1 MRRLF
6 VAILGTAIFFAAG
19 NASAQGL
26 IPQTTIEVTIKVSK
40 EQIVMGPYARYS
52 QKYLGI
58 NAPLNNKTI
67 YTIEGVSIGSE
78 NFEDLTNLP
87 NHIDLYSRKNDRL
100 MKGNMVAGDGNSHID
115 FPNVSLSPIV
125 TGSGIEKSDAELARN
140 AADAIFTLRKRRFD
154 MITGEYSD
162 GIFGAGLGA
171 AIEEMKRLEN
181 EYIQLFTGKK
191 STEYETYVFKV
202 TPSKERDKYVVCRF
216 SDNKGILPNVDITGE
231 PVVLALRDLNAVT
244 KPADKKKKGE
254 TSVARPDLVECTLFI
269 GTEVVLAQTVEVYQF
284 GETF

>member
-1 MRRLF
+1 MKRLF
-6 VAILGTAIFFAAG
+6 FAILGTAIFFATG
-19 NASAQGL
+19 TASAQGL
-26 IPQTTIEVTIKVSK
+26 TPQTTIEVTIKVNK
-40 EQIVMGPYARYS
+40 EDIVMGPYARYS

-58 NAPLNNKTI
+58 NAPLNNKTM
-67 YTIEGVSIGSE
+67 YRIEGVAIGSE
-78 NFEDLTNLP
+78 NFEDLTALP
-87 NHIDLYSRKNDRL
+87 NHIELYSRKNDRL
-100 MKGNMVAGDGNSHID
+100 MNGNMVAGSDNSHID

-125 TGSGIEKSDAELARN
+125 TGSGVEKSDAELARG

-191 STEYETYVFKV
+191 SVEYETYVFKV

-216 SDNKGILPNVDITGE
+216 SDSKGILPNVDITGE
-231 PVVLALRDLNAVT
+231 PVVLALRDLNAVS
-244 KPADKKKKGE
+244 KPAEKKKKGE
-254 TSVARPDLVECTLFI
+254 VSVARPDLVECTLFI
-269 GTEVVLAQTVEVYQF
+269 GTEVVLAQTVEIYQF